1 MKFPLRH
8 KDHSHEADFS
18 SVDGDAVY
26 SEGAD
31 IADTK
36 APQGPIAERWDKRR
50 FEAKLVN
57 PANRRKL
64 SVIIV
69 GTGLAGASAAATL
82 GEAGYNVKSFC
93 YQDSPR
99 RAHSIAA
106 QGGINAAKNYR
117 NDGDSV
123 YRLFYDTVKGGDF
136 RARESNVYRL
146 AEVSVQ
152 IIDQCVA
159 QGVPFAREYG
169 GLLDNR
175 SFGGVQVSR
184 TFYARGQTG
193 QQLLIGAYQ
202 ALERQIALGAVEMHT
217 RHEMLEVI
225 IVDNRA
231 RGVVIRDM
239 VTGEIETHF
248 ADSVVLATGGYGN
261 VFYLSTNAMGCN
273 VTATWRAHR
282 KGAYFANPCYTQ
294 IHPTCIPVS
303 GDYQSKLTLMSESLR
318 NDGRIWV
325 PTSGEDKRDPRQIP
339 EGDRDYYL
347 ERIYPSFGNLVP
359 RDIASRAAKN
369 VCDEGRGVGPGG
381 LGVYLDFADAIKRL
395 GQKAV
400 EAKYGNLF
408 DMYAQITGENPYE
421 TPMRIYPA
429 VHYTMGGL
437 WVDYDL
443 MSSIPGLYV
452 TGEANFSDH
461 GANRLGASA
470 LMQGLADGYFVLPNT
485 MNDYLAAGPFPKV
498 DASHPAAVEAVQAV
512 KTRIHKLLSIKGTR
526 TVDSFH
532 KELGHIM
539 WDYCGM
545 ERSDEGLRKAI
556 GRIRELKA
564 EFWSDVNVLGS
575 ADELNQALERAGR
588 VADFF
593 ELGELMCIDALARRE
608 SCGGHF
614 RAESQTEDGE
624 ALRHDDEFAYVSAW
638 EFGGDNGKPVLH
650 KEALTYEFVE
660 LKQRSYK

>member
-1 MKFPLRH
+1 MS
-8 KDHSHEADFS
+8 DVIN
-18 SVDGDAVY
+18 SVDADSVY
-26 SEGAD
+26 LEGED

-36 APQGPIAERWDKRR
+36 APAGPIEKRWDERR
-50 FEAKLVN
+50 FNAKLVN

-64 SVIIV
+64 SVIII

-82 GEAGYNVKSFC
+82 GEAGYQVTSFC

-117 NDGDSV
+117 NDGDSI

-146 AEVSVQ
+146 AQTSVE

-202 ALERQIALGAVEMHT
+202 ALERQIAAGTVAMHT
-217 RHEMLEVI
+217 RHEMLEL
-225 IVDNRA
+225 IVADGKA

-239 VTGEIETHF
+239 VSGEIETHY
-248 ADSVVLATGGYGN
+248 ADAVVLASGGYGN
-261 VFYLSTNAMGCN
+261 VFFLSTNAMGCN

-303 GDYQSKLTLMSESLR
+303 GEYQSKLTLMSESLR

-325 PTSGEDKRDPRQIP
+325 PKSGEDKRPAPDIP
-339 EGDRDYYL
+339 EADRDYYL
-347 ERIYPSFGNLVP
+347 ERIYPAFGNLVP

-381 LGVYLDFADAIKRL
+381 LGVYLDFADAIGRL
-395 GQKAV
+395 GRKAV

-443 MSSIPGLYV
+443 QSSIPGLYV

-485 MNDYLAAGPFPKV
+485 INDYLAAGPFDKI
-498 DASHPAAVEAVQAV
+498 DDSHPAAQEAVASV
-512 KTRIHKLLSIKGTR
+512 KGRIEKFLSINGSR

-545 ERSDEGLRKAI
+545 ERTEEGLRKAI
-556 GRIRELKA
+556 TRIRELKQ
-564 EFWSDVNVLGS
+564 EFWSDVRVLGTNE
-575 ADELNQALERAGR
+575 ELNQALERAGR
-588 VADFF
+588 VADFI
-593 ELGELMCIDALARRE
+593 ELGELMCIDALVRRE

-624 ALRHDDEFAYVSAW
+624 ALRHDDEYAHVSAW
-638 EFGGDNGKPVLH
+638 EFGGEGGKPILH
-650 KEALTYEFVE
+650 KEPLVYEYVE
-660 LKQRSYK
+660 MKQRSYK

>member
-1 MKFPLRH
+1 MDLYT
-8 KDHSHEADFS
+8 E
-18 SVDGDAVY
+18 GDP
-26 SEGAD
+26 

-36 APQGPIAERWDKRR
+36 APDGPIETRWERRR

-64 SVIIV
+64 TVIVV
-69 GTGLAGASAAATL
+69 GTGLAGGSAAATL
-82 GEAGYNVKSFC
+82 AEQGYHVKSYC

-123 YRLFYDTVKGGDF
+123 HRLFYDTVKGGDF
-136 RARESNVYRL
+136 RSRESNVHRL
-146 AEVSVQ
+146 AEVSVN

-169 GLLDNR
+169 GLLDTR
-175 SFGGVQVSR
+175 SFGGAQVQR

-193 QQLLIGAYQ
+193 QQLLLGAYQ
-202 ALERQIALGAVEMHT
+202 ALERQIGLGNVEMNA
-217 RHEMLEVI
+217 RHEMLELVV
-225 IVDNRA
+225 VDGRA
-231 RGVVIRDM
+231 RGIVVRDL
-239 VTGEIETHF
+239 VTGEITTEM
-248 ADSVVLATGGYGN
+248 ADAVVLASGGYGN
-261 VFYLSTNAMGCN
+261 VFYLSTNAKGCN
-273 VTATWRAHR
+273 VTASWRAHR

-303 GDYQSKLTLMSESLR
+303 GDHQSKLTLMSESLR
-318 NDGRIWV
+318 NDGRVWV
-325 PTSGEDKRDPRQIP
+325 PKAKGDDRPARDIP
-339 EGDRDYYL
+339 EDERDYYL

-369 VCDEGRGVGPGG
+369 VCDEGRGVGPSG
-381 LGVYLDFADAIKRL
+381 LGVYLDFADAINRL
-395 GQKAV
+395 GRKAI

-408 DMYAQITGENPYE
+408 EMYERITGEDPYE
-421 TPMRIYPA
+421 VPMRIYPA

-443 MSSIPGLYV
+443 QSSIPGLFV
-452 TGEANFSDH
+452 IGEANFSDH

-485 MNDYLAAGPFPKV
+485 LPNYLAGAGSFEQV
-498 DASHPAAVEAVQAV
+498 DASHPEVVAARAAVEE
-512 KTRIHKLLSIKGTR
+512 RIQKLLSINGDR

-532 KELGHIM
+532 RELGQIM
-539 WDYCGM
+539 WEHCGM
-545 ERSDEGLRKAI
+545 ERSDAGLRKAI
-556 GRIRELKA
+556 DEIRALREQ
-564 EFWSDVNVLGS
+564 FWQRVRVPGDG
-575 ADELNQALERAGR
+575 EGLNQSLEKAGR

-593 ELGELMCIDALARRE
+593 ELAELMCIDALHREE

-614 RAESQTEDGE
+614 RAEHQTPDGE
-624 ALRHDDEFAYVSAW
+624 AQRDDDRFAYVAAW
-638 EFGGDNGKPVLH
+638 EYTGDQPVLH
-650 KEALTYEFVE
+650 KEDLQFEYVHPT
-660 LKQRSYK
+660 QRSYK

>member
-1 MKFPLRH
+1 MSDTYTPT
-8 KDHSHEADFS
+8 
-18 SVDGDAVY
+18 
-26 SEGAD
+26 GAAEQFIEHGED
-31 IADTK
+31 IHDTK
-36 APQGPIAERWDKRR
+36 APSGPIERRWEQRQFD
-50 FEAKLVN
+50 AKLVN
-57 PANRRKL
+57 AANRRKIK
-64 SVIIV
+64 VIVV

-82 GEAGYNVKSFC
+82 GEAGYHVTSFC

-136 RARESNVYRL
+136 RSRESNSYRL
-146 AEVSVQ
+146 AQVSVN

-202 ALERQIALGAVEMHT
+202 ALERQVAAGTVEVHT
-217 RHEMLEVI
+217 RHEMLDLVM
-225 IVDNRA
+225 VDGKA
-231 RGVVIRDM
+231 RGVIVRDM
-239 VTGEIETHF
+239 VTGEIESHT
-248 ADSVVLATGGYGN
+248 ADAVVLASGGYGN
-261 VFYLSTNAMGCN
+261 VYFLSTNAMGCN

-282 KGAYFANPCYTQ
+282 RGAYFGNPCYTQ

-325 PTSGEDKRDPRQIP
+325 PKKAGDDRHPRDIP
-339 EGDRDYYL
+339 EDERDYYL

-359 RDIASRAAKN
+359 RDIASRAAKYQ
-369 VCDEGRGVGPGG
+369 CDDGKGVGPGG
-381 LGVYLDFADAIKRL
+381 LGVYLDFADAIERM
-395 GQKAV
+395 GRPAV

-408 DMYAQITGENPYE
+408 DMYARITGEDPYTE
-421 TPMRIYPA
+421 PMRIYPA
-429 VHYTMGGL
+429 VHYVMGGL

-443 MSSIPGLYV
+443 QSNLEGLFV
-452 TGEANFSDH
+452 TGEANFSDQ

-470 LMQGLADGYFVLPNT
+470 LMQGLADGYFVLPTTIAN
-485 MNDYLAAGPFPKV
+485 YLAAGPFEPV
-498 DASHPAAVEAVQAV
+498 AEDHPAVLEARQSVEE
-512 KTRIHKLLSIKGTR
+512 RIRKLLAVDGNR
-526 TVDSFH
+526 TVDSYH

-539 WDYCGM
+539 WEYCGM
-545 ERSDEGLRKAI
+545 ERTEEGLTKAI
-556 GRIRELKA
+556 GLIRELRDDFWKNVKVTGEA
-564 EFWSDVNVLGS
+564 E
-575 ADELNQALERAGR
+575 ELNQTLERAGR
-588 VADFF
+588 VVDFF
-593 ELGELMCIDALARRE
+593 ELGELMCIDALNREE

-624 ALRHDDEFAYVSAW
+624 ALRHDDRFAYVAAW
-638 EFGGDNGKPVLH
+638 EFGGEKPILH
-650 KEALTYEFVE
+650 KEPLEYEYVE
-660 LKQRSYK
+660 MKARSYK

>member
-1 MKFPLRH
+1 MDLYT
-8 KDHSHEADFS
+8 E
-18 SVDGDAVY
+18 GDP
-26 SEGAD
+26 

-36 APQGPIAERWDKRR
+36 APEGPIETRWDRRR

-57 PANRRKL
+57 PANRRKMT
-64 SVIIV
+64 VIVV
-69 GTGLAGASAAATL
+69 GTGLAGGSAAATL
-82 GEAGYNVKSFC
+82 AEQGYRVKSYC

-123 YRLFYDTVKGGDF
+123 HRLFYDTVKGGDF
-136 RARESNVYRL
+136 RSRESNVHRL
-146 AEVSVQ
+146 AEVSVN

-169 GLLDNR
+169 GLLDTR
-175 SFGGVQVSR
+175 SFGGAQVQR

-193 QQLLIGAYQ
+193 QQLLLGAYQ
-202 ALERQIALGAVEMHT
+202 ALERQIGLGNVEMNA
-217 RHEMLEVI
+217 RHEMLEL
-225 IVDNRA
+225 IVVDGKA
-231 RGVVIRDM
+231 RGIVVRDM
-239 VTGEIETHF
+239 VTGEITTEF
-248 ADSVVLATGGYGN
+248 ADAVVLASGGYGN
-261 VFYLSTNAMGCN
+261 VFYLSTNAKGCN

-303 GDYQSKLTLMSESLR
+303 GDHQSKLTLMSESLR
-318 NDGRIWV
+318 NDGRVWV
-325 PTSGEDKRDPRQIP
+325 PKAKGDTRSPKDIP
-339 EGDRDYYL
+339 EDERDYYL

-369 VCDEGRGVGPGG
+369 VCDEGRGVGPTG
-381 LGVYLDFADAIKRL
+381 LGVYLDFADAINRL
-395 GQKAV
+395 GRKAI

-408 DMYAQITGENPYE
+408 EMYERITGEDPYE
-421 TPMRIYPA
+421 VPMRIYPA

-443 MSSIPGLYV
+443 QSTIPGLFV
-452 TGEANFSDH
+452 VGEANFSDH

-485 MNDYLAAGPFPKV
+485 IANYLAAGPFDKV
-498 DASHPAAVEAVQAV
+498 DASHPAAVQARADVEDRIQRLLAVN
-512 KTRIHKLLSIKGTR
+512 GDR

-532 KELGHIM
+532 RELGQIM
-539 WDYCGM
+539 WEHCGM
-545 ERSDEGLRKAI
+545 ERSATGLRKAI
-556 GRIRELKA
+556 DEIRALRDQ
-564 EFWSDVNVLGS
+564 FWQRVRVPGNG
-575 ADELNQALERAGR
+575 EGLNQSLEKAGR

-593 ELGELMCIDALARRE
+593 ELAELMCIDALHREE

-614 RAESQTEDGE
+614 RAEHQTPDGE
-624 ALRHDDEFAYVSAW
+624 AERDDERFAYVAAW
-638 EFGGDNGKPVLH
+638 EFTATGEPSVLH
-650 KEALTYEFVE
+650 KED
-660 LKQRSYK
+660 LKFEYVHPTQRSYK